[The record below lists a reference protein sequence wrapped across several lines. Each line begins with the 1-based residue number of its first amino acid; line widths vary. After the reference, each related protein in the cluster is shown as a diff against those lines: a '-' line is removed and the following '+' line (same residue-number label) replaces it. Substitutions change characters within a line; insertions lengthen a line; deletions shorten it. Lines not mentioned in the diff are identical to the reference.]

1 MRYTLPIVSVLALG
15 VPAFGQTVDSQGA
28 SRLTEALSRY
38 VTSDAFGKGV
48 LAVTVDG
55 DAYKITV
62 DFTALAAL
70 MPKQDLAKFE
80 IGAYSFKVKP
90 RGDGKWDVAGDLIPN
105 GSFEANG
112 PDGLKKMQWTVVD
125 GKFEGVY
132 DPELAAFVS
141 GSGSQTGLTM
151 RSSDPKSQMDA
162 SIGAGT
168 LTMEGTGSAT
178 GGVDFTSKQTMNDFL
193 ESIKVDDPETGI
205 NLPVTIRAREVS
217 LDATGKG
224 LRTKPF
230 LDLVEFGVA
239 NGEETKLKANQA
251 ELKSLLLA
259 ALPLWDRIDG
269 SYRFSDFAAE
279 SQVGSFGA
287 KEFGVTVGMDGI
299 GKEGT
304 LNYTFNVTGPKL
316 PEQLL
321 PAWSVPLLPTDISLS
336 IGGTNIDLD
345 GVARKAI
352 EAFDLNQD
360 PPISAEVGAALS
372 AAMMANLPKVVISRS
387 IVTNRDSEI
396 GVEGEVTFPDGKPEV
411 NMTVDATGYDRIVEA
426 LQAAAATDPQAGQYL
441 PAMLA
446 VKGFAKTLP
455 DGRIQWAINR
465 AADGSVRVN
474 GVMLKPADPSA
485 LETDE
490 LQDGGASE
498 PGQGDGGAILAPQ

>member
-1 MRYTLPIVSVLALG
+1 M
-15 VPAFGQTVDSQGA
+15 
-28 SRLTEALSRY
+28 
-38 VTSDAFGKGV
+38 
-48 LAVTVDG
+48 
-55 DAYKITV
+55 
-62 DFTALAAL
+62 
-70 MPKQDLAKFE
+70 
-80 IGAYSFKVKP
+80 
-90 RGDGKWDVAGDLIPN
+90 
-105 GSFEANG
+105 
-112 PDGLKKMQWTVVD
+112 
-125 GKFEGVY
+125 
-132 DPELAAFVS
+132 
-141 GSGSQTGLTM
+141 
-151 RSSDPKSQMDA
+151 
-162 SIGAGT
+162 
-168 LTMEGTGSAT
+168 
-178 GGVDFTSKQTMNDFL
+178 
-193 ESIKVDDPETGI
+193 
-205 NLPVTIRAREVS
+205 S

-230 LDLVEFGVA
+230 LDLVAFGVA
-239 NGEETKLKANQA
+239 KGEETRLKANQA

-279 SQVGSFGA
+279 SQAGSFGA

-299 GKEGT
+299 GKDGT

-336 IGGTNIDLD
+336 IGGANIDLD

-360 PPISAEVGAALS
+360 PPISAEVVAALS
-372 AAMMANLPKVVISRS
+372 AALMANLPKVVISRS

-411 NMTVDATGYDRIVEA
+411 NMTVDATGYDKIVEA

-474 GVMLKPADPSA
+474 GVMLKPADPPA

-498 PGQGDGGAILAPQ
+498 PGQGDGGAILGPQ